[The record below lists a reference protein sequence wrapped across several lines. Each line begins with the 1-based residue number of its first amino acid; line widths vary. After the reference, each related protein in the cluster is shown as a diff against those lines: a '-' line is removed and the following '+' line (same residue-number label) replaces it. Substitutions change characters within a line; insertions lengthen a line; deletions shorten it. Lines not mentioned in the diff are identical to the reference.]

1 MQNIR
6 LENLLLIDIETVP
19 REPVFEN
26 LPQSWQKLWAEKI
39 QLHLPEGIT
48 AAAFYSQRAGVM
60 AEFSKIIC
68 ISMGYFRREAKQ
80 VQLRIKSF
88 YGDDEQG
95 LLTRMLEA
103 LKELEAVNNRWSFT
117 GHNIKEFDIPFLCRR
132 LVANGITIPQ
142 YLDFQNM
149 KPWDV
154 NMLDT
159 FQYWRFGDYKNFTSL
174 NLLAAT
180 LGVPSPKDDMDGS
193 MVADVYYRQQDLQ
206 RIVHYCQKDVITV
219 ANIVRRFKN
228 LPVLTDEEVVVV
240 G

>member
-6 LENLLLIDIETVP
+6 LENLLFIDIETVP
-19 REPVFEN
+19 QQPVFTN
-26 LPQSWQKLWAEKI
+26 LPEEWQKLWIEKV
-39 QLHLPEGIT
+39 QWQLPEHT
-48 AAAFYSQRAGVM
+48 TSEQFYSQRAGIM
-60 AEFSKIIC
+60 AEFAKIIC
-68 ISMGYFRREAKQ
+68 ISMGYFRRDAKLL
-80 VQLRIKSF
+80 QLRIKSF
-88 YGDDEQG
+88 YGDDEKQ
-95 LLTRMLEA
+95 LLDSMLEA

-117 GHNIKEFDIPFLCRR
+117 GHNIREFDIPFLCRR
-132 LVANGITIPQ
+132 LLVNGIAIPH

-193 MVADVYYRQQDLQ
+193 MVADVYYKQHDLL
-206 RIVHYCQKDVITV
+206 RIVNYCQKDVITV

-228 LPVLTDEEVVVV
+228 LPVLTEGEIVVVT
-240 G
+240 

>member
-19 REPVFEN
+19 REPEFE
-26 LPQSWQKLWAEKI
+26 K
-39 QLHLPEGIT
+39 LPEAWQQLWHEKVHWQLPENT
-48 AAAFYSQRAGVM
+48 SAEQFYVQRAGII
-60 AEFSKIIC
+60 AEFAKIIC
-68 ISMGYFRREAKQ
+68 ISMGYFRREGGQ
-80 VQLRIKSF
+80 TQLRIKSF
-88 YGDDEQG
+88 YGDDEEN

-132 LVANGITIPQ
+132 LLANGIAIPP

-180 LGVPSPKDDMDGS
+180 LDVPSPKDDMDGS
-193 MVADVYYRQQDLQ
+193 MVAKVYYEEKDLQ
-206 RIVHYCQKDVITV
+206 RIVQYCQKDVITV
-219 ANIVRRFKN
+219 ANVVRKFKN
-228 LPVLTDEEVVVV
+228 LPVLAEAEVVVV

>member
-1 MQNIR
+1 
-6 LENLLLIDIETVP
+6 
-19 REPVFEN
+19 
-26 LPQSWQKLWAEKI
+26 
-39 QLHLPEGIT
+39 LHLPEGIT

-159 FQYWRFGDYKNFTSL
+159 FQYWRFGDFKNYTSL